1 MQAESPWQIWIDT
14 GGTFTDCIAV
24 DPAGVMHRCKVL
36 SSGALRDRV
45 AAVEN
50 DRLRLTGGSA
60 LPDGFLTGMELS
72 LLGEESGVK
81 ILEHDPVRGM
91 VRLASAV
98 PKGIQPGA
106 AVELR
111 SGEEAP
117 LLAARLI
124 TGTPLGGS
132 LPPVAMRLATTRGT
146 NALLE
151 RGGVR
156 TAHFITA
163 GFEDLLM
170 IGGQQRPDLFAL
182 HIEKPEPLPEVVVG
196 VEERLAADGS
206 VVEDLDREDLV
217 RAIAELRER
226 GIACAS
232 ITLLHGHCNPVHE
245 ELIEGMLVQAGFEYV
260 ARSSVLS
267 PFQGLLRRSETCTV
281 DAYLGPVISDY
292 LNAVEEGLGTNGSGL
307 HVMTSAG
314 GLVGSDAY
322 RSMDSLLSGPAGGVV
337 GAALTGRRS
346 GRDRVISFDMGGTST
361 DVSRFDGDFE
371 YVFSHQVGPV
381 ELAVPA
387 LAIETVAAGGG
398 SICRVEQGRL
408 AVGPQ
413 SAGAMPGPASY
424 GAGGPLTL
432 TDVNLLLGRLVAER
446 FPIPIDLDAARARF
460 RELRRELD
468 EVGRGVGSDDEILEG
483 LLRIADERMAEAIRH
498 ISVRK
503 GIDPTGYTLV
513 AFGGAGGQHA
523 CRLAELLGMEEVLLP
538 ADAGLLS
545 ALGLGH
551 AVVERFSQ
559 REVLRPLEEV
569 SDCLGSL
576 LEELAGEAA
585 SALEDEGVAS
595 GSIDEPRRIIELRY
609 VGQDATVEI
618 EPLPDSDLRQQF
630 EEAYFTLFSY
640 RPEERGVE
648 VVSLRVIVRSLRP
661 DAAPVAEEAVAES
674 QAVDPAGFQRCFLDG
689 EWLEVPCHEAAEL
702 LAGVEIGGPAL
713 IQQEHSALVVRPGW
727 LARSLGDGGVR
738 LLARISHQLPATAAD
753 APYPAG
759 FSRIGVL
766 DVLSSTTPRPSG
778 RKPSWAQHLAALATK
793 PGEKCGLARTEAS
806 TGARGRPQAV
816 ELELMSHRFESIATE
831 MGEMLQRTAIS
842 TNIKERE
849 DFSCTLLDPVGRLV
863 VNAPHIPVHLGAMGL
878 CVRELVAHRA
888 LDPGD
893 VVVTN
898 HPAYGGSHLPDVTLV
913 APVYLDE
920 RLLGYVACRAH
931 HAEIGGIRPG
941 SVAPDAK
948 SLAEEGV
955 VIPPTLLVEG
965 GEPRW
970 ERVEWLLQ
978 DGPYPTRA
986 LADNLADL
994 RAMLAA
1000 ILRGREALG
1009 RLAEKVGFEHVL
1021 EHMDA
1026 LRRQA
1031 AWQVES
1037 VLEHM
1042 ADGCYVGRQLLDD
1055 GSPLVATF
1063 MIDGNR
1069 AVLDFAGSAPIHP
1082 GNLNATPAIVHSVTM
1097 YVMRLLVD
1105 VELPLNEGLLEPI
1118 EIRIPRGLLNPE
1130 YTANPADCPA
1140 VVGGNVETSQRLTD
1154 TLLEAL
1160 QVAGC
1165 SQGTMNNLSFG
1176 DETFGYYETVGGGSG
1191 AVEGFD
1197 GASGVHTHMTNTRIT
1212 DPEVIEHRY
1221 PVRLHRFAIR
1231 RDSGGS
1237 GRWRGGDGLVREIEF
1252 LAPLELSILS
1262 QHRVSAPYGLAGG
1275 GEGVVGRQVILRA
1288 DGSRRELAGIDGC
1301 DVVAGDRLVLE
1312 TPGGGG
1318 WGDE

>member
-14 GGTFTDCIAV
+14 GGTFTDCIAR
-24 DPAGVMHRCKVL
+24 DPAGAMHRCKVL

-45 AAVEN
+45 AAVEG

-81 ILEHDPVRGM
+81 ILEHDLRQGM
-91 VRLASAV
+91 VRLAGVV
-98 PKGIQPGA
+98 PKRIQPGA
-106 AVELR
+106 AVELW

-124 TGTPLGGS
+124 TGTPFGSS

-151 RGGVR
+151 RGGAR

-182 HIEKPEPLPEVVVG
+182 HIEKPDPLPELVVG
-196 VEERLAADGS
+196 VEERLTADGS
-206 VVEDLDREDLV
+206 VVEKLNREPL
-217 RAIAELRER
+217 ASKIAELRDR
-226 GIACAS
+226 GISCAS
-232 ITLLHGHCNPVHE
+232 IALLHGHRNPVHE
-245 ELIEGMLVQAGFEYV
+245 ELIEEMLVEAGFEHV
-260 ARSSVLS
+260 ARSSALS

-292 LNAVEEGLGTNGSGL
+292 LHAVEEGLGADGSGL

-337 GAALTGRRS
+337 GAALTGHRC
-346 GRDRVISFDMGGTST
+346 GRDRVIAFDMGGTST

-424 GAGGPLTL
+424 GVGGPLTL

-460 RELRRELD
+460 RELRREL
-468 EVGRGVGSDDEILEG
+468 EKVGRGVGSDDEILEG

-503 GIDPTGYTLV
+503 GMDPAGYALV

-523 CRLAELLGMEEVLLP
+523 CRLAELLGMEEILLP

-551 AVVERFSQ
+551 AVVERFAQ

-569 SDCLGSL
+569 SDRLDTWL
-576 LEELAGEAA
+576 QELAREAA
-585 SALEDEGVAS
+585 AALEDEGVES
-595 GSIDEPRRIIELRY
+595 DSIDDPRRIIELRY

-618 EPLPDSDLRQQF
+618 EPLSDSDLQQQF
-630 EEAYFTLFSY
+630 EEAYFRLFSY

-648 VVSLRVIVRSLRP
+648 VVSLRVVVRSRRP
-661 DAAPVAEEAVAES
+661 DVASVMEEAATDS
-674 QAVDPAGFQRCFLDG
+674 PAVQPARSQRCFLDG

-702 LAGVEIGGPAL
+702 PAGVEIGGPAL

-727 LARSLGDGGVR
+727 WARSLGDGGVR
-738 LLARISHQLPATAAD
+738 LVAGSDDRTD
-753 APYPAG
+753 ASVA
-759 FSRIGVL
+759 
-766 DVLSSTTPRPSG
+766 SS
-778 RKPSWAQHLAALATK
+778 
-793 PGEKCGLARTEAS
+793 
-806 TGARGRPQAV
+806 GRPQAV

-913 APVYLDE
+913 APVHLDDC
-920 RLLGYVACRAH
+920 LLGYVACRAH

-941 SVAPDAK
+941 SVPPDAK

-970 ERVEWLLQ
+970 ERVERFLQ
-978 DGPYPTRA
+978 DDPYPTRA

-1037 VLEHM
+1037 VLERM
-1042 ADGCYVGRQLLDD
+1042 ADGRYEGRQLLDD

-1063 MIDGNR
+1063 TVEGSR
-1069 AVLDFAGSAPIHP
+1069 AVLDFAGSAPVHP

-1130 YTANPADCPA
+1130 YTADPANCPA

-1252 LAPLELSILS
+1252 LAPLVLSILS
-1262 QHRVSAPYGLAGG
+1262 QHRVSAPYGMAGG
-1275 GEGVVGRQVILRA
+1275 GEGAVGRQVIVGA

>member
-1 MQAESPWQIWIDT
+1 VRSVTPWQIWIDT
-14 GGTFTDCIAV
+14 GGTFTDCIAR
-24 DPAGVMHRCKVL
+24 DPEGELRRCKVL

-45 AAVEN
+45 DAVEGN
-50 DRLRLTGGSA
+50 SIRLRGGSS
-60 LPDGFLTGMELS
+60 LPDGFLVGVEMTP
-72 LLGEESGVK
+72 LGEESGAT
-81 ILEHDPVRGM
+81 IREHDASTGM
-91 VRLASAV
+91 VRLAGPV
-98 PKGIQPGA
+98 PRALREGSPI
-106 AVELR
+106 ELR
-111 SGEEAP
+111 AGEEAP

-124 TGTPLGGS
+124 TGTPYGNS
-132 LPPVAMRLATTRGT
+132 LPPVALRLATTRGT

-151 RGGVR
+151 RRGASM
-156 TAHFITA
+156 AHFITE
-163 GFEDLLM
+163 GFEDLLD

-182 HIEKPEPLPEVVVG
+182 HIEKAEPLPEVVVS
-196 VEERLAADGS
+196 VRERLAADGQVIEPLDCEALALKIS
-206 VVEDLDREDLV
+206 DLRD
-217 RAIAELRER
+217 I

-232 ITLLHGHCNPVHE
+232 ITLLHGHRNSVHE
-245 ELIEGMLVQAGFEYV
+245 EQLEEMLVEAGFEHV
-260 ARSSVLS
+260 ARSSNLS

-281 DAYLGPVISDY
+281 DAYLGPVISEY
-292 LNAVEEGLGTNGSGL
+292 LHAVEKGLGGDTSGL
-307 HVMTSAG
+307 QVMTSAG
-314 GLVGSDAY
+314 GLVGADAY

-337 GAALTGRRS
+337 GAALTGHRC
-346 GRDRVISFDMGGTST
+346 GRDRVIAFDMGGTST

-446 FPIPIDLDAARARF
+446 FPIPIDLEAAKTQF
-460 RELRRELD
+460 DELKAELD
-468 EVGRGVGSDDEILEG
+468 VGGRGTGSDEEILEG

-498 ISVRK
+498 ISIRK
-503 GIDPTGYTLV
+503 GIDPTGFALV

-551 AVVERFSQ
+551 AVVERFAQ
-559 REVLRPLEEV
+559 REVLRPLEDV
-569 SDCLGSL
+569 SDDLDGWL
-576 LEELAGEAA
+576 QELAREAA
-585 SALEDEGVAS
+585 TALAEEGV
-595 GSIDEPRRIIELRY
+595 GDDIDDPRRIVELRY
-609 VGQDATVEI
+609 LGQDATLEI
-618 EPLPDSDLRQQF
+618 EPVAGEDLEDQF
-630 EEAYFTLFSY
+630 EEAYYRLFSY
-640 RPEERGVE
+640 RPRERGVE
-648 VVSLRVIVRSLRP
+648 VVSLRVVVGSHRPEVASVGEGAEVDSRVIEPVR
-661 DAAPVAEEAVAES
+661 
-674 QAVDPAGFQRCFLDG
+674 FQRCFIG
-689 EWLEVPCHEAAEL
+689 GAWREVPCYEAAEMA
-702 LAGVEIGGPAL
+702 AGAEVGGPAL
-713 IQQEHSALVVRPGW
+713 IQQEHSALVVRPSW
-727 LARSLGDGGVR
+727 RARSLGDGGLR
-738 LLARISHQLPATAAD
+738 LVAGSDGRIDRETA
-753 APYPAG
+753 
-759 FSRIGVL
+759 S
-766 DVLSSTTPRPSG
+766 
-778 RKPSWAQHLAALATK
+778 
-793 PGEKCGLARTEAS
+793 
-806 TGARGRPQAV
+806 RGRPQAV
-816 ELELMSHRFESIATE
+816 ELELMSHRFSSIARE

-849 DFSCTLLDPVGRLV
+849 DFSCALLDPAGRLV

-888 LDPGD
+888 LEPGD
-893 VVVTN
+893 VVATN
-898 HPAYGGSHLPDVTLV
+898 HPAFGGSHLPDVTLV
-913 APVYLDE
+913 APVHLDD

-941 SVAPDAK
+941 SVPPDAK

-955 VIPPTLLVEG
+955 VIPPTLILEK

-970 ERVEWLLQ
+970 ERVERFLQ
-978 DGPYPTRA
+978 DGPYPTRT

-1000 ILRGREALG
+1000 ILRGREVLAG
-1009 RLAEKVGFEHVL
+1009 LAEKVGFEHVL

-1031 AWQVES
+1031 AWQVET
-1037 VLEHM
+1037 VLEGM
-1042 ADGCYVGRQLLDD
+1042 EDGRYEGRQLLDD
-1055 GSPLVATF
+1055 GSPLVASFT
-1063 MIDGNR
+1063 IEGNR
-1069 AVLDFAGSAPIHP
+1069 AVLDFAGSADVHP
-1082 GNLNATPAIVHSVTM
+1082 GNLNATPAIVHSVSM

-1105 VELPLNEGLLEPI
+1105 VDLPLNEGLLEPI

-1130 YTANPADCPA
+1130 YTEDPEHCPA

-1160 QVAGC
+1160 SVAGC

-1176 DETFGYYETVGGGSG
+1176 DKTFGYYETVGGGSG
-1191 AVEGFD
+1191 AVDGFD

-1231 RDSGGS
+1231 GGSGGE

-1252 LAPLELSILS
+1252 LAPLEFSILS
-1262 QHRVSAPYGLAGG
+1262 QHRVSAPYGMAGG
-1275 GEGVVGRQVILRA
+1275 GEGAVGRQAIISA
-1288 DGSRRELAGIDGC
+1288 DGSRNELAGIDGC
-1301 DVVAGDRLVLE
+1301 EVAAGDRVVLE

-1318 WGDE
+1318 YGTEK

>member
-1 MQAESPWQIWIDT
+1 MNPTNAWQIWIDT
-14 GGTFTDCIAV
+14 GGTFTDCIAR
-24 DPAGVMHRCKVL
+24 DPEGALHRCKVL

-45 AAVEN
+45 EQV
-50 DRLRLTGGSA
+50 DGDQLQLRGGSA
-60 LPDGFLTGMELS
+60 LPDDFLTGMELGV
-72 LLGEESGVK
+72 LGDFYGMA
-81 ILEHDPVRGM
+81 ILEHD
-91 VRLASAV
+91 ASAGTVRVARQV
-98 PKGIQPGA
+98 PESVQPGTP
-106 AVELR
+106 VEFR

-124 TGTPLGGS
+124 TGTPFGAS

-146 NALLE
+146 NALLTR
-151 RGGVR
+151 RGAR

-163 GFEDLLM
+163 GFEDLLG

-182 HIEKPEPLPEVVVG
+182 RIEKHMPLPELVVG
-196 VEERLAADGS
+196 VRERLAADGS
-206 VVEDLDREDLV
+206 VIEAFDPASLV
-217 RAIAELRER
+217 PAITELSEN
-226 GIACAS
+226 GVSCAS
-232 ITLLHGHCNPVHE
+232 ITLLHGHRNPVHE
-245 ELIEGMLVQAGFEYV
+245 KMLEEMLVEAGFDYV
-260 ARSSVLS
+260 ARSSALS

-281 DAYLGPVISDY
+281 DAYLGPVITEY
-292 LNAVEEGLGTNGSGL
+292 LHAVERGLGADGSGI

-337 GAALTGRRS
+337 GAALAGHRCD
-346 GRDRVISFDMGGTST
+346 RDRVIAFDMGGTST
-361 DVSRFDGDFE
+361 DVSRFDSDFE
-371 YVFSHQVGPV
+371 YVFSHRVGPV

-398 SICRVEQGRL
+398 SICKVEQGRL

-446 FPIPIDLDAARARF
+446 FPIPIDFEAARSRF
-460 RELRRELD
+460 GELRRELD
-468 EVGRGVGSDDEILEG
+468 DAGRGSGSDEEILEG

-503 GIDPTGYTLV
+503 GVDPTGYALV

-538 ADAGLLS
+538 GDAGLLS

-551 AVVERFSQ
+551 AVVERFAQ
-559 REVLRPLEEV
+559 REVLRSLDEV
-569 SDCLGSL
+569 SGRLDGW
-576 LEELAGEAA
+576 LEELSREAA
-585 SALEDEGVAS
+585 SALAREGV
-595 GSIDEPRRIIELRY
+595 GEDIDDPRRIVELRY
-609 VGQDATVEI
+609 VGQDATLEI
-618 EPLPDSDLRQQF
+618 EPMPGEDLGRLF

-640 RPEERGVE
+640 RPRERGIE
-648 VVSLRVIVRSLRP
+648 VVSLRVVVRSRRP
-661 DAAPVAEEAVAES
+661 EVTTVVEGDAGDTPTTEATRS
-674 QAVDPAGFQRCFLDG
+674 QRCFLDG
-689 EWLEVPCHEAAEL
+689 AWRKVPCREAAEL
-702 LAGVEIGGPAL
+702 AVGREVVGPVL

-727 LARSLGDGGVR
+727 RARSLGDGGFR
-738 LLARISHQLPATAAD
+738 LMAGEANRVDDSTAA
-753 APYPAG
+753 
-759 FSRIGVL
+759 R
-766 DVLSSTTPRPSG
+766 
-778 RKPSWAQHLAALATK
+778 
-793 PGEKCGLARTEAS
+793 C
-806 TGARGRPQAV
+806 RPQAI
-816 ELELMSHRFESIATE
+816 ELELMSHRFASIAGE

-849 DFSCTLLDPVGRLV
+849 DFSCTLLDPAGRLV

-878 CVRELVAHRA
+878 CVRELVDHRA
-888 LDPGD
+888 LEPGD

-898 HPAYGGSHLPDVTLV
+898 HPAFGGSHLPDVTLV
-913 APVYLDE
+913 APVHLGE

-941 SVAPDAK
+941 SVPPDAK

-955 VIPPTLLVEG
+955 VIPPTLILEA

-970 ERVEWLLQ
+970 ERVERLLQ

-1000 ILRGREALG
+1000 ILRGCEALT

-1031 AWQVES
+1031 AWQVET
-1037 VLEHM
+1037 VLENM
-1042 ADGCYVGRQLLDD
+1042 ADGTYKGRQLLDD

-1063 MIDGNR
+1063 TIEGKR
-1069 AVLDFAGSAPIHP
+1069 AVLDFAGSAPVHP

-1118 EIRIPRGLLNPE
+1118 EIRIPGGLLNPGYAVDPE
-1130 YTANPADCPA
+1130 SCPA

-1160 QVAGC
+1160 TVAGC

-1176 DETFGYYETVGGGSG
+1176 DQTFGYYETVGGGSG
-1191 AVEGFD
+1191 AVDGFD

-1231 RDSGGS
+1231 GGSGGA

-1252 LAPLELSILS
+1252 LAPLEFSILS
-1262 QHRVSAPYGLAGG
+1262 QHRVSAPYGMAGG
-1275 GEGVVGRQVILRA
+1275 GAGAVGRQVIVSV
-1288 DGSRRELAGIDGC
+1288 DGSRRELEGIDGC
-1301 DVVAGDRLVLE
+1301 EVKPGDRVVLE

-1318 WGDE
+1318 YGLADNSES

>member
-1 MQAESPWQIWIDT
+1 MKSEKPWQIWIDT
-14 GGTFTDCIAV
+14 GGTFTDCIAR
-24 DPAGVMHRCKVL
+24 DPAGELRRCKVL

-45 AAVEN
+45 EAVED
-50 DRLRLTGGSA
+50 DRLRLIGGSS
-60 LPDGFLTGMELS
+60 LPDGFLTGMELY
-72 LLGEESGVK
+72 LLGEKSGVK
-81 ILEHDPVRGM
+81 ILDHDATRGM
-91 VRLASAV
+91 VLLAGPASEDM
-98 PKGIQPGA
+98 QPGA
-106 AVELR
+106 PVELR

-124 TGTPLGGS
+124 TGTPIGGS
-132 LPPVAMRLATTRGT
+132 LPPIAMRLATTRGT

-151 RGGVR
+151 RRGAPV
-156 TAHFITA
+156 AHFITA
-163 GFEDLLM
+163 GFEDLLE

-182 HIEKPEPLPEVVVG
+182 HIKKAEPLPELVVG
-196 VEERLAADGS
+196 VRERLAADGS
-206 VVEDLDREDLV
+206 VIEPLDREDLV
-217 RAIAELRER
+217 ATITALSER
-226 GIACAS
+226 GISCAS
-232 ITLLHGHCNPVHE
+232 ITLLHGHRNPVHE
-245 ELIEGMLVQAGFEYV
+245 EMLEEMLVEAGFEYV
-260 ARSSVLS
+260 ARSSSLS
-267 PFQGLLRRSETCTV
+267 PFQGLLRRSVTCTV

-292 LNAVEEGLGTNGSGL
+292 LHAVERDLGDGSGL
-307 HVMTSAG
+307 HIMTSAG
-314 GLVGSDAY
+314 GLVSADAY
-322 RSMDSLLSGPAGGVV
+322 RSIDSLLSGPAGGVL
-337 GAALTGRRS
+337 GAALTGQRS
-346 GRDRVISFDMGGTST
+346 GRDRVIAFDMGGTST
-361 DVSRFDGDFE
+361 DVARFDGDFE
-371 YVFSHQVGPV
+371 YVFSHRVGPV
-381 ELAVPA
+381 ELAAPA

-398 SICRVEQGRL
+398 SICLVEQGRL

-432 TDVNLLLGRLVAER
+432 TDVNLLLGRLVAKR
-446 FPIPIDLDAARARF
+446 FPIPIDLDAAQTRF
-460 RELRRELD
+460 RELRQELQ
-468 EVGRGVGSDDEILEG
+468 EAGRGAGTDEEILEG

-503 GIDPTGYTLV
+503 GIDPSGYALV

-545 ALGLGH
+545 AVGLGH
-551 AVVERFSQ
+551 AVIERFAR

-569 SDCLGSL
+569 ADRLDGW
-576 LEELAGEAA
+576 LEELAHEAEAA
-585 SALEDEGVAS
+585 LEGEDVEPNH
-595 GSIDEPRRIIELRY
+595 IDDPRHFVELRY
-609 VGQDATVEI
+609 VGQDATLEI
-618 EPLPDSDLRQQF
+618 EALPGGDLERQF
-630 EEAYFTLFSY
+630 EEVYFRLFSY
-640 RPEERGVE
+640 RPRARGIE
-648 VVSLRVIVRSLRP
+648 VVSLRVVVRSLRP
-661 DAAPVAEEAVAES
+661 EVAPVAKEAAADGL
-674 QAVDPAGFQRCFLDG
+674 AVNRARFQRCFLDG
-689 EWLEVPCHEAAEL
+689 DWRDVPCHEAAEL
-702 LAGVEIGGPAL
+702 AVGLEIGGPAL

-727 LARSLGDGGVR
+727 RARSLGDGGVR
-738 LLARISHQLPATAAD
+738 LLATAGDRAD
-753 APYPAG
+753 A
-759 FSRIGVL
+759 
-766 DVLSSTTPRPSG
+766 STAP
-778 RKPSWAQHLAALATK
+778 
-793 PGEKCGLARTEAS
+793 
-806 TGARGRPQAV
+806 RGRPQAV
-816 ELELMSHRFESIATE
+816 ELELMSHRFSSIARE

-849 DFSCTLLDPVGRLV
+849 DFSCTLLDPEGRLV

-888 LDPGD
+888 LNTGD

-913 APVYLDE
+913 APVHLE
-920 RLLGYVACRAH
+920 NRLLGYVACRAH

-941 SVAPDAK
+941 SVPPDAK

-955 VIPPTLLVEG
+955 VIPPTLLVDA

-970 ERVEWLLQ
+970 ERVERLLTE
-978 DGPYPTRA
+978 GPYPTRT

-1031 AWQVES
+1031 AWQVET
-1037 VLEHM
+1037 VLERM
-1042 ADGCYVGRQLLDD
+1042 ADGCYEGRQLLDD
-1055 GSPLVATF
+1055 GSPLAATF
-1063 MIDGNR
+1063 TVEGSR
-1069 AVLDFAGSAPIHP
+1069 AVLDFSGSAPVHP

-1130 YTANPADCPA
+1130 YTKDPESCPA

-1160 QVAGC
+1160 AVAGC

-1231 RDSGGS
+1231 RDSGGP

-1262 QHRVSAPYGLAGG
+1262 QHRVSAPYGMAGG
-1275 GEGVVGRQVILRA
+1275 GEGAAGRQIIIGA
-1288 DGSRRELAGIDGC
+1288 DGGRRELAGIDGC
-1301 DVVAGDRLVLE
+1301 EVAPGDRILLE

-1318 WGDE
+1318 FGAPGSSADDEKSP

>member
-1 MQAESPWQIWIDT
+1 MNSEAPWQIWIDT
-14 GGTFTDCIAV
+14 GGTFTDCIAR
-24 DPAGVMHRCKVL
+24 DPAGELRRCKVL

-45 AAVEN
+45 EAVE
-50 DRLRLTGGSA
+50 DGGIRLSGGSS
-60 LPDGFLTGMELS
+60 LPDGFLAGVELS
-72 LLGEESGVK
+72 PLGKASSVTIQEHEASTG
-81 ILEHDPVRGM
+81 IL
-91 VRLASAV
+91 RLAGPV
-98 PKGIQPGA
+98 PEGLRPGSP
-106 AVELR
+106 VELR

-124 TGTPLGGS
+124 TGTPYGGA

-151 RGGVR
+151 RRGAPM
-156 TAHFITA
+156 AHFITA
-163 GFEDLLM
+163 GFEDLLE

-182 HIEKPEPLPEVVVG
+182 HIEKAEPLPELVVG
-196 VEERLAADGS
+196 VRERLAADGS
-206 VVEDLDREDLV
+206 VIEPLDREALASDISDL
-217 RAIAELRER
+217 RNR

-232 ITLLHGHCNPVHE
+232 ITLLHGHRNPVHE
-245 ELIEGMLVQAGFEYV
+245 IELEEMLVDAGIDFV
-260 ARSSVLS
+260 ARSSALS

-292 LNAVEEGLGTNGSGL
+292 LHTVERGLGAGTSDL

-314 GLVGSDAY
+314 GLVGADAY

-337 GAALTGRRS
+337 GAALTGHQC
-346 GRDRVISFDMGGTST
+346 GRDRVIAFDMGGTST

-432 TDVNLLLGRLVAER
+432 TDVNLLLGRLVAAR
-446 FPIPIDLDAARARF
+446 FPIPIDLEAAEARF
-460 RELRRELD
+460 KELRLELEAVD
-468 EVGRGVGSDDEILEG
+468 RGAGSDEEILEG
-483 LLRIADERMAEAIRH
+483 LLRIADERMAEAMRH
-498 ISVRK
+498 ISIRK
-503 GIDPTGYTLV
+503 GIDPAGFALV

-551 AVVERFSQ
+551 AVVERFAQ
-559 REVLRPLEEV
+559 REILHPLDEV
-569 SDCLGSL
+569 SDHLDGWL
-576 LEELAGEAA
+576 QELALEAA
-585 SALEDEGVAS
+585 AALAEEGVGDA
-595 GSIDEPRRIIELRY
+595 IDEPRRIVELRY
-609 VGQDATVEI
+609 VGQDATLEI
-618 EPLPDSDLRQQF
+618 EPVAGEGLDRQF
-630 EEAYFTLFSY
+630 EEAYYRLFSY
-640 RPEERGVE
+640 RPPERGVE
-648 VVSLRVIVRSLRP
+648 VVSLRVVVRSRRTEVV
-661 DAAPVAEEAVAES
+661 PVAEGSEVKS
-674 QAVDPAGFQRCFLDG
+674 QAIEPVRFQRCFVG
-689 EWLEVPCHEAAEL
+689 GAWRKVPCFEAAEMA
-702 LAGVEIGGPAL
+702 AGADVVGPAL

-727 LARSLGDGGVR
+727 RAQSLGDGGVR
-738 LLARISHQLPATAAD
+738 LVAGSDDRPDASAAS
-753 APYPAG
+753 
-759 FSRIGVL
+759 SR
-766 DVLSSTTPRPSG
+766 
-778 RKPSWAQHLAALATK
+778 
-793 PGEKCGLARTEAS
+793 
-806 TGARGRPQAV
+806 RPQSV
-816 ELELMSHRFESIATE
+816 ELELMSHRFSSIARE

-849 DFSCTLLDPVGRLV
+849 DFSCTLLDPAGRLV

-898 HPAYGGSHLPDVTLV
+898 HPAFGGSHLPDVTLV
-913 APVYLDE
+913 APVHIDD

-941 SVAPDAK
+941 SVPPDAK

-955 VIPPTLLVEG
+955 VIPPTLILEA

-970 ERVEWLLQ
+970 ERVERLLQ
-978 DGPYPTRA
+978 DGPYPTRT

-1000 ILRGREALG
+1000 ILRGCEALTG
-1009 RLAEKVGFEHVL
+1009 LAEKVGFEHVL

-1026 LRRQA
+1026 LRAQA
-1031 AWQVES
+1031 AWQVER
-1037 VLEHM
+1037 VLERM
-1042 ADGCYVGRQLLDD
+1042 ANGCYEGRQLLDD

-1063 MIDGNR
+1063 TIEGSR
-1069 AVLDFAGSAPIHP
+1069 AVLDFAGSADVHP

-1105 VELPLNEGLLEPI
+1105 IELPLNEGLLEPI

-1130 YTANPADCPA
+1130 YTADPDRCPA

-1160 QVAGC
+1160 SVAGC

-1191 AVEGFD
+1191 AIDGFD

-1221 PVRLHRFAIR
+1221 PVRLHRFSIR
-1231 RDSGGS
+1231 KGSGGK
-1237 GRWRGGDGLVREIEF
+1237 GRWRGGEGLVREIEF
-1252 LAPLELSILS
+1252 LAPLEFSILS
-1262 QHRVSAPYGLAGG
+1262 QHRVNAPYGMAGG
-1275 GEGVVGRQVILRA
+1275 GEGAVGRQVIISA
-1288 DGSRRELAGIDGC
+1288 DGSKRELTGIDGC
-1301 DVVAGDRLVLE
+1301 EVAVGDRVILE

-1318 WGDE
+1318 YGSDK

>member
-1 MQAESPWQIWIDT
+1 MKSEKPWQIWIDT
-14 GGTFTDCIAV
+14 GGTFTDCIAR
-24 DPAGVMHRCKVL
+24 DPAGELHRCKVL

-45 AAVEN
+45 ETAEGESLKLAC
-50 DRLRLTGGSA
+50 GSS

-72 LLGEESGVK
+72 LLGEKRAVK
-81 ILEHDPVRGM
+81 ILDHDATRGM
-91 VRLASAV
+91 VLLAGPVSEAM
-98 PKGIQPGA
+98 QPGA
-106 AVELR
+106 PVELR

-124 TGTPLGGS
+124 TGTPFGGS
-132 LPPVAMRLATTRGT
+132 LPPIAMRLATTRGT

-151 RGGVR
+151 RRGAPV
-156 TAHFITA
+156 AHFITA
-163 GFEDLLM
+163 GFEDLLE

-182 HIEKPEPLPEVVVG
+182 HIEKAEPLPELVVG
-196 VEERLAADGS
+196 VRERLAADGS
-206 VVEDLDREDLV
+206 VIEPLDRENLV
-217 RAIAELRER
+217 ATITAVRER
-226 GIACAS
+226 GISCAS
-232 ITLLHGHCNPVHE
+232 ITLLHGHRNPVHE
-245 ELIEGMLVQAGFEYV
+245 EMLEEMLVEAGFEYV
-260 ARSSVLS
+260 ARSSSLS
-267 PFQGLLRRSETCTV
+267 PFQGLLRRSVTCTV
-281 DAYLGPVISDY
+281 DAYLGPVVSDY
-292 LNAVEEGLGTNGSGL
+292 LRAVERDLGDGSGL
-307 HVMTSAG
+307 HIMTSAG
-314 GLVGSDAY
+314 GLVSADAY
-322 RSMDSLLSGPAGGVV
+322 RSIDSLLSGPAGGVV
-337 GAALTGRRS
+337 GAALTGQRS
-346 GRDRVISFDMGGTST
+346 GRDRVIAFDMGGTST
-361 DVSRFDGDFE
+361 DVARFDGDFE
-371 YVFSHQVGPV
+371 YVFSHRVGPV
-381 ELAVPA
+381 ELAAPA

-432 TDVNLLLGRLVAER
+432 TDVNLLLGRLVAKR
-446 FPIPIDLDAARARF
+446 FPIPIDLDAAQARF
-460 RELRRELD
+460 RELRQELD
-468 EVGRGVGSDDEILEG
+468 GAGRGAGTDEEILEG

-503 GIDPTGYTLV
+503 GIDPSGYALV

-523 CRLAELLGMEEVLLP
+523 CQLAELLGMEEVLLP

-545 ALGLGH
+545 AVGLGH
-551 AVVERFSQ
+551 AVIERFAR

-569 SDCLGSL
+569 ADRLDGW
-576 LEELAGEAA
+576 LEELAHEAEAA
-585 SALEDEGVAS
+585 LGGEDVEPNH
-595 GSIDEPRRIIELRY
+595 IDDPHHFVELRY
-609 VGQDATVEI
+609 VGQDATLEI
-618 EPLPDSDLRQQF
+618 EALPGGDLERQF
-630 EEAYFTLFSY
+630 EEVYFRLFSY
-640 RPEERGVE
+640 RPRARGIE
-648 VVSLRVIVRSLRP
+648 VVSLRVVVRSLRP
-661 DAAPVAEEAVAES
+661 EVAPVAKEAAADGL
-674 QAVDPAGFQRCFLDG
+674 AVNRARFQRCFLDG
-689 EWLEVPCHEAAEL
+689 EWRDVPCHEAAEL
-702 LAGVEIGGPAL
+702 AAGLEIGGPAL

-727 LARSLGDGGVR
+727 RARSLGDGGVR
-738 LLARISHQLPATAAD
+738 LLATAGDRAD
-753 APYPAG
+753 A
-759 FSRIGVL
+759 
-766 DVLSSTTPRPSG
+766 STAP
-778 RKPSWAQHLAALATK
+778 
-793 PGEKCGLARTEAS
+793 
-806 TGARGRPQAV
+806 RGRPQAI
-816 ELELMSHRFESIATE
+816 ELELMSHRFSSIARE

-849 DFSCTLLDPVGRLV
+849 DFSCTLLDPEGRLV

-888 LDPGD
+888 LNPGD

-913 APVYLDE
+913 APVHLE
-920 RLLGYVACRAH
+920 NRLLGYVACRAH

-941 SVAPDAK
+941 SVPPDAK

-955 VIPPTLLVEG
+955 VIPPTLLVDA

-970 ERVEWLLQ
+970 ERVERLLTE
-978 DGPYPTRA
+978 GPYPTRA

-1021 EHMDA
+1021 QHMDV

-1031 AWQVES
+1031 AWQVET
-1037 VLEHM
+1037 VLERM
-1042 ADGCYVGRQLLDD
+1042 ADGCYEGRQLLDD

-1063 MIDGNR
+1063 TVEGSR
-1069 AVLDFAGSAPIHP
+1069 AVLDFSASAPVHP

-1118 EIRIPRGLLNPE
+1118 EVRIPRGLLNPE
-1130 YTANPADCPA
+1130 YTPDPESCPA

-1160 QVAGC
+1160 AVAGC

-1231 RDSGGS
+1231 RDSGGP

-1252 LAPLELSILS
+1252 LAPLEFSILS
-1262 QHRVSAPYGLAGG
+1262 QHRVSAPYGMAGG
-1275 GEGVVGRQVILRA
+1275 GEGAAGRQIIIGA

-1301 DVVAGDRLVLE
+1301 EVAPGDRIVLE

-1318 WGDE
+1318 FGAPGSSADDEKSL

>member
-1 MQAESPWQIWIDT
+1 MKPQTPWRLWIDT

-24 DPAGVMHRCKVL
+24 DPEGGVHRCKVL

-45 AAVEN
+45 TTVKG
-50 DRLRLTGGSA
+50 DRLRLSGGSA
-60 LPDGFLTGMELS
+60 VPDGFLTGMELS
-72 LLGEESGVK
+72 LLGEESGVE
-81 ILEHDPVRGM
+81 IFEHDANRGM
-91 VRLASAV
+91 VRLAGPV
-98 PKGIQPGA
+98 PEGFAPGA
-106 AVELR
+106 PVELR

-124 TGTPLGGS
+124 TGTPLGDS

-151 RGGVR
+151 RGGAR
-156 TAHFITA
+156 MAHFISA

-182 HIEKPEPLPEVVVG
+182 HIEKHEPLPELVVG
-196 VEERLAADGS
+196 VKERLAADGS
-206 VVEDLDREDLV
+206 VVDEFDRESLV
-217 RAIAELRER
+217 PIIAGLRER

-232 ITLLHGHCNPVHE
+232 ITLLHGHRNPAHE
-245 ELIEGMLVQAGFEYV
+245 ELLEEMLVDAGFGYV
-260 ARSSVLS
+260 SRSSALS

-281 DAYLGPVISDY
+281 DAYLGPVITDY
-292 LNAVEEGLGTNGSGL
+292 LHAVERGLGADGSGL

-314 GLVGSDAY
+314 GLVGADAY

-346 GRDRVISFDMGGTST
+346 GRDRLITFDMGGTST
-361 DVSRFDGDFE
+361 DVARFDEDFD
-371 YVFSHQVGPV
+371 YVFSHRVGPV
-381 ELAVPA
+381 ELAAPA

-446 FPIPIDLDAARARF
+446 FPIPIDLEAARTRF
-460 RELRRELD
+460 KDLRREL
-468 EVGRGVGSDDEILEG
+468 ERAGSGTGSDEEILEG

-498 ISVRK
+498 ISIRK
-503 GIDPTGYTLV
+503 GVDPAGYALV

-551 AVVERFSQ
+551 AVIERFAQ
-559 REVLRPLEEV
+559 REVLRPLDAV
-569 SDCLGSL
+569 SDR
-576 LEELAGEAA
+576 LEGWLEALAREAA
-585 SALEDEGVAS
+585 SALEHEGVERD
-595 GSIDEPRRIIELRY
+595 SIDEPRRIVELRY
-609 VGQDATVEI
+609 VGQDATIEI
-618 EPLPDSDLRQQF
+618 EPRPGEDLERRF
-630 EEAYFTLFSY
+630 DEAYYGLFSY
-640 RPEERGVE
+640 RPRERGVE
-648 VVSLRVIVRSLRP
+648 VVSLRVVVRSRRE
-661 DAAPVAEEAVAES
+661 DVEPVAEGDDTRTAPT
-674 QAVDPAGFQRCFLDG
+674 PAGFQRCYLDG
-689 EWLEVPCHEAAEL
+689 RWRDVPHHEAVEL
-702 LAGVEIGGPAL
+702 AAGVEISGPAL
-713 IQQEHSALVVRPGW
+713 IQQEHSALVLLPGW
-727 LARSLGDGGVR
+727 RARSLGDGGVR
-738 LLARISHQLPATAAD
+738 LTTECGRGETATAA
-753 APYPAG
+753 
-759 FSRIGVL
+759 
-766 DVLSSTTPRPSG
+766 
-778 RKPSWAQHLAALATK
+778 
-793 PGEKCGLARTEAS
+793 
-806 TGARGRPQAV
+806 GRPQAV

-849 DFSCTLLDPVGRLV
+849 DFSCTLLDPAGRLV

-878 CVRELVAHRA
+878 CVRELVAHR
-888 LDPGD
+888 PMTQGD

-913 APVYLDE
+913 APVHLGD

-941 SVAPDAK
+941 SVPPDAK

-955 VIPPTLLVEG
+955 VIPPTLLVEA

-970 ERVEWLLQ
+970 ERVERLLT

-1000 ILRGREALG
+1000 ILRGREALR
-1009 RLAEKVGFEHVL
+1009 RLAEKVGVEHVL

-1031 AWQVES
+1031 AWQVEA
-1037 VLEHM
+1037 VLERM
-1042 ADGCYVGRQLLDD
+1042 ADGRYEGRQLLDD

-1063 MIDGNR
+1063 TTEGSR
-1069 AVLDFAGSAPIHP
+1069 AALDFAGSAPVHP
-1082 GNLNATPAIVHSVTM
+1082 GNLNATPAIVHSVIM

-1118 EIRIPRGLLNPE
+1118 EIRIPRGLLNPG
-1130 YTANPADCPA
+1130 YTDDPERCPA

-1212 DPEVIEHRY
+1212 DPEVLEHRY
-1221 PVRLHRFAIR
+1221 PVRLHRFGIR
-1231 RDSGGS
+1231 AGSGGE
-1237 GRWRGGDGLVREIEF
+1237 GRWRGGDGLIREIEF

-1262 QHRVSAPYGLAGG
+1262 QHRISAPYGMAGG
-1275 GEGVVGRQVILRA
+1275 GEGAVGRQVIIRA

-1301 DVVAGDRLVLE
+1301 DVEPGDRLVLE

-1318 WGDE
+1318 WGTE